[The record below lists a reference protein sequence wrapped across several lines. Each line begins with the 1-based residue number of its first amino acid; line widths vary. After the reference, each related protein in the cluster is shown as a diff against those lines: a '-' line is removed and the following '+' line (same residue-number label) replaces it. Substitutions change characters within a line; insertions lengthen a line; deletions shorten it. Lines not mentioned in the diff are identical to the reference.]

1 MSSWSAPGPSQPTG
15 FDAQLD
21 TRLAGPSRLIWTV
34 GLALVVFLL
43 WAGFAKVDEIVR
55 APAELVSASRPQII
69 QNLEGG
75 ILAELMVREG
85 DEVAPGDVLA
95 RLQGTGFQ
103 TNVDDIREKITA
115 LEIRRLRLEAEMEGL
130 SDFAVPEALAER
142 SPEIVA
148 SERALLAARQG
159 DYAARA
165 EGARK
170 VAEQAERE
178 NELMENML
186 AEKVVAL
193 IEVTRTRKAAS
204 DARAR
209 HDEVVSTAALRRA
222 DEYAETLKE
231 LAGLRQQMKVS
242 ADQLART
249 EIRSPMKGVVNKIS
263 VSTIGGVVR
272 PGEEILQIV
281 PLGDALFVEARV
293 KPRDIATVRPGQP
306 ATIKL
311 SAYDYTIYGSM
322 KGEVSFVSADTFKDE
337 RRPEREAHYKVV
349 LKIDESARTARQ
361 DRIEMRPGLV
371 ADVELHTGEKTVLSY
386 LTKPLTKAGEAFH
399 EP

>member
-1 MSSWSAPGPSQPTG
+1 M
-15 FDAQLD
+15 
-21 TRLAGPSRLIWTV
+21 
-34 GLALVVFLL
+34 GLALLVFLL

-159 DYAARA
+159 DDAARA

-186 AEKVVAL
+186 AQKVVAL

-361 DRIEMRPGLV
+361 ERIEMRPGLV